1 MAEKKKLEKKVRGT
15 ALRLD
20 SGILS
25 RYTAFVFIN
34 TTSR

>member
-1 MAEKKKLEKKVRGT
+1 MAEKKKLEKKVRGM

-25 RYTAFVFIN
+25 RYTAFYKE
-34 TTSR
+34 R